1 MLRLKLF
8 SRSLCLILVYGPNSS
23 ALYPEFVEGIVD
35 ALRRVKTDKTS
46 MHVLRTMPELDKV

>member
-1 MLRLKLF
+1 MRLKLF